1 MHHRWKWLL
10 ALAAVLLAL
19 AGSIPASAG
28 VPDVTQSFFVP
39 QAGPLATPCE
49 GATGNC
55 AAVGGYSLTIG
66 GGAIGNARRC
76 PNNGAS
82 STNAADGNQILRNW
96 ARLKVVVKASD
107 GSPIVGIPASDICVL
122 FNGGT
127 AVQGFTGVGDDSIIA
142 NFQWNQAANCPDV
155 RCVQADAPTD
165 GAGITYISWLGHNPA
180 DPAGQGGATP
190 GASRDPL
197 RKWGGYAGDIPVMVL
212 GFKLQG
218 RLTTT
223 SALGSYT
230 AHVKSFDTEGGRL
243 AIQGQGS
250 KVDLG
255 DYNTTSAAFTSYRY
269 SKDQD
274 NNGVVNIADM
284 NFILG
289 HYNHTCNVP
298 NPN

>member
-1 MHHRWKWLL
+1 MMLKL
-10 ALAAVLLAL
+10 AKLGIAMAVLAVL
-19 AGSIPASAG
+19 IVPAAYAG
-28 VPDVTQSFFVP
+28 VPDVTQSFYVP

-155 RCVQADAPTD
+155 RCVQADGPTD

-180 DPAGQGGATP
+180 DPIGQGGATP

-223 SALGSYT
+223 SLLGTYT

-243 AIQGQGS
+243 AIQGQGE

>member
-1 MHHRWKWLL
+1 MMLKL
-10 ALAAVLLAL
+10 AKLGIAMAVLAVL
-19 AGSIPASAG
+19 IVPAAYAG
-28 VPDVTQSFFVP
+28 VPDVTQSFYVP

-127 AVQGFTGVGDDSIIA
+127 SVQGFTGVGDDSIIA

-243 AIQGQGS
+243 AIQGQGE